1 MNIFSSYKV
10 KIKHYNH
17 IFEQTVEIYRNAVSF
32 FIDVCDKEWNILE
45 PLKNIERC
53 GYIEKIILNYAYRAG
68 YKINVDVFFSG
79 SELIRQVEED
89 TDMLFLL

>member
-32 FIDVCDKEWNILE
+32 FIDVCDKEWDVLE
-45 PLKNIERC
+45 PLKNLEKCRKIE
-53 GYIEKIILNYAYRAG
+53 E
-68 YKINVDVFFSG
+68 
-79 SELIRQVEED
+79 
-89 TDMLFLL
+89 

>member
-1 MNIFSSYKV
+1 M
-10 KIKHYNH
+10 KI
-17 IFEQTVEIYRNAVSF
+17 A
-32 FIDVCDKEWNILE
+32 VCDDDKTI
-45 PLKNIERC
+45 C

-89 TDMLFLL
+89 TDMLFLDIELKDTTGVVIGNFLRKERNNRK

>member
-1 MNIFSSYKV
+1 M
-10 KIKHYNH
+10 KI
-17 IFEQTVEIYRNAVSF
+17 A
-32 FIDVCDKEWNILE
+32 VCDDDKTI
-45 PLKNIERC
+45 C

>member
-32 FIDVCDKEWNILE
+32 FIDVCDKEWNVLE
-45 PLKNIERC
+45 PLKNLERC
-53 GYIEKIILNYAYRAG
+53 RKIEELRKIKILNMTLM
-68 YKINVDVFFSG
+68 KDFTKCQHI
-79 SELIRQVEED
+79 
-89 TDMLFLL
+89 